1 MTTRTARMTGMR
13 QARPPTSFA
22 QRRNQQTALERRIH
36 EAIIGK
42 TRLYMEYSPGL
53 RLIEPHA
60 YGFSRAG
67 DLLLYAYQVRGA
79 SQSGGIPDWRTFR
92 IDRIARLFLDLET
105 FPVRDDYDPRKL
117 KIYEVITKVRRDW
130 QRGAAP

>member
-1 MTTRTARMTGMR
+1 MTTRTRRAS
-13 QARPPTSFA
+13 RPVSFA
-22 QRRNQQTALERRIH
+22 QRRDEQKALERRIH

-42 TRLYMEYSPGL
+42 TRLHMEYFPGM

-67 DLLLYAYQVRGA
+67 DLLLYAYQVKGA

-105 FPVRDDYDPRKL
+105 FSVRDDYSRGRL
-117 KIYEVITKVRRDW
+117 KIYEVITGIRRD
-130 QRGAAP
+130 

>member
-1 MTTRTARMTGMR
+1 MTTRTRR
-13 QARPPTSFA
+13 SRRPVSYA
-22 QRRNQQTALERRIH
+22 QRRDEQTALERRIH
-36 EAIIGK
+36 EAITSM
-42 TRLYMEYSPGL
+42 TRLHMEYFPGL

-79 SQSGGIPDWRTFR
+79 SLSGGIPDWRTFR

-117 KIYEVITKVRRDW
+117 KIYEVITGIRRDRRR
-130 QRGAAP
+130 RGAP